1 LHALDAKEKSYFMNK
16 HNHHNPHRHWHYVYK
31 KRRNRV
37 LGISSRRIAL
47 GQMVSLIGAVLA
59 GFHLNNNKASLALI
73 VGTFVVLPGILDLN
87 GSLGGALSA
96 KINHRLED
104 PRSKVW
110 HVFVRSL
117 GFAFLIALLAG
128 MVVGAAGGI
137 ISTTFFDA
145 DFVTIF
151 KLSIGA
157 ILLSALIGFP
167 LIAILTLV
175 LRKFG
180 VNPDDVMGP
189 VETSFFDFLAVFTLV
204 LVAGWLL

>member
-1 LHALDAKEKSYFMNK
+1 MNEKSSN
-16 HNHHNPHRHWHYVYK
+16 NSNGHHKHWHYVYK
-31 KRRNRV
+31 KRRNRL
-37 LGISSRRIAL
+37 LGISSKQIAI
-47 GQMVSLIGAVLA
+47 GQMVSLLGAVLA

-73 VGTFVVLPGILDLN
+73 VGTFVILPGVLDLN

-104 PRSKVW
+104 SKAKAW

-137 ISTTFFDA
+137 ISTAFFDA

-151 KLSIGA
+151 KLALGA
-157 ILLSALIGFP
+157 ILLSAMIGFP

-189 VETSFFDFLAVFTLV
+189 VETSFFDFLTVFTLV